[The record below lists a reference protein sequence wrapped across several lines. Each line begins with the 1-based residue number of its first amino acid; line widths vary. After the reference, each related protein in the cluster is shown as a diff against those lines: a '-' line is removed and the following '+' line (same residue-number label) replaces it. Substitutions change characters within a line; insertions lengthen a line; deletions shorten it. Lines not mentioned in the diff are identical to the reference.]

1 MAETTIRRR
10 RLSFHLQTRPER
22 STLEILQIT
31 NDAIHVPCALRSL
44 ERHSAAYVMVR
55 HIKAALKRLGTARF
69 DSVSAQEQKQEHEK
83 EHGP

>member
-31 NDAIHVPCALRSL
+31 NDAIHVRCAVRCV
-44 ERHSAAYVMVR
+44 ERLNAVYVMVR
-55 HIKAALKRLGTARF
+55 HIKAALKRLG
-69 DSVSAQEQKQEHEK
+69 
-83 EHGP
+83 